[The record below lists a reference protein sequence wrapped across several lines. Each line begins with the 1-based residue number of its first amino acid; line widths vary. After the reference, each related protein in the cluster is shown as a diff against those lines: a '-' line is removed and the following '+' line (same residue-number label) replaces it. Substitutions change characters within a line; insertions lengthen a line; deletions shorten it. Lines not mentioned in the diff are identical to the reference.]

1 MFAFVILGILFFF
14 FSVLFFFFPKVIVKI
29 SEVGNRLVFTDH
41 NTVAHRYLS
50 GVVLLIMS
58 LLMFYISLAG

>member
-1 MFAFVILGILFFF
+1 MFAFIILGMLFFF
-14 FSVLFFFFPKVIVKI
+14 FSVLFFFFPKLIVKI

-58 LLMFYISLAG
+58 LLMFYMRSAG

>member
-14 FSVLFFFFPKVIVKI
+14 FSALFFFFPKLIIKI

-41 NTVAHRYLS
+41 NTVAHRYIS

-58 LLMFYISLAG
+58 LLMFYINLAG